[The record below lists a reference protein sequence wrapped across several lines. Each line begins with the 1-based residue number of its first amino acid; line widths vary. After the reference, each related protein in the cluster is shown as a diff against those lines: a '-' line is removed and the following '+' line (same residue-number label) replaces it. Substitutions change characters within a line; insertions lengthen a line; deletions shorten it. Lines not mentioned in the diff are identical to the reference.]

1 MDHELPKSGGS
12 FVRMPEPDGRL
23 LSEEDYEAEKQARG
37 DTTSKPR
44 KSNKETDG
52 C

>member
-12 FVRMPEPDGRL
+12 FVRMPDPDGRL
-23 LSEEDYEAEKQARG
+23 LSEEDYEAEQQMRS

-44 KSNKETDG
+44 KSNKETQ
-52 C
+52 

>member
-1 MDHELPKSGGS
+1 MERELPKSGGS

-23 LSEEDYEAEKQARG
+23 LSEEGYEAEKQARS
-37 DTTSKPR
+37 DTTSKSR